1 MKDVKTYSDEQLQSL
16 LKDIHKELDQRK
28 MERIKLAKEQIKK
41 LATEAGIAVS
51 FSESKSP
58 KRRTQ
63 KQQPVTQSSTEKV
76 PKETEIKATEK
87 TQKTENKELEEAT

>member
-1 MKDVKTYSDEQLQSL
+1 MMDVKTYSDEQLQRL

-51 FSESKSP
+51 FSDAKAP
-58 KRRTQ
+58 RKRTQ
-63 KQQPVTQSSTEKV
+63 KIQTGTQPVTKEVEIKTTEKS
-76 PKETEIKATEK
+76 
-87 TQKTENKELEEAT
+87 QKTENKELEEVM